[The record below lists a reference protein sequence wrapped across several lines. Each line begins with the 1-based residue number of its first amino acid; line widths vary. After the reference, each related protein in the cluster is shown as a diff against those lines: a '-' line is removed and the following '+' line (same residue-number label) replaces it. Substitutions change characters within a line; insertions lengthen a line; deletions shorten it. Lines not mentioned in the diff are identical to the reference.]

1 MVVKKKT
8 KALPE
13 RRTIGKI
20 FSQIGEVFR
29 PPKRITVAEAAGK
42 YFHLPEGG
50 RYDIDTTP
58 YMKTPMNKLTDRNV
72 SAIIFAGTARSG
84 KTLALIGGSLAY
96 IITCNPSDTLIVHMT
111 EAAARKY
118 SRFTIARM
126 IRNSPKI
133 LALLSPSKDDD
144 NVLMKFFRNG
154 MGLVIGHPSPTQ
166 LSAADYKFVF
176 LSDFDRMVEDNG
188 EGSVFIQAQK
198 RTQTFMSA
206 GCTVAESSPGRDFL
220 DTEWKRQ
227 GEHEA
232 PPVGGILGLYNE
244 GDRHMQYWTCPH
256 CQGDIKLY
264 PGLDLHML
272 PDHETLIHEILA
284 KGAQETAKKYASI
297 WCPNHGCGAEIT
309 ESYKHRLNMADDW
322 RPETDIPNSTA
333 SFWLSG
339 YASAFQTWAS
349 ILEKEFKGQLHFV
362 STGDENKLK
371 ATRNVDQGIP
381 HMPAGLQSRITPQQ
395 LENRAEDIPQ
405 YIVPKKGRF
414 LVASID
420 VQKYKFVVQVEA
432 YGVGYESWLIDRFDI
447 DISERFQS
455 DTPKLDGSDAHAL
468 LQPPSYLED
477 WDLIRTKV
485 IERRYMVD
493 DDSGRDMGIIIT
505 VCDSHGAE
513 GVTENAYKFWKK
525 MKNLG
530 HSDRFHLIR
539 GLRPR
544 PNATTPYVSKIV
556 LDKSS
561 RSARSAKIVGE
572 QAVWNVNTTLYK
584 DMVMAHINRDKYGEN
599 FLHFGD
605 WLESRVY
612 SEFLAENR
620 TDKGWDNLS
629 ARKNEGFDLL
639 AYSRA
644 AVKIK
649 LLGHWQSDINWD
661 APPPWADIWDRNPD
675 VSDPE
680 ERQVKKSAPVKTAE
694 RTVRMR
700 SKR

>member
-1 MVVKKKT
+1 MNRNKG
-8 KALPE
+8 LPE
-13 RRTIGKI
+13 RRTISKI
-20 FSQIGEVFR
+20 LSALGSVFR
-29 PPKRITVAEAAGK
+29 PPKRITVADAAGK

-50 RYDIDTTP
+50 RYDMDTTP
-58 YMKTPMNKLTDRNV
+58 YMKTPMNKLTDRNT
-72 SAIIFAGTARSG
+72 SAVIFVGTARSG

-176 LSDFDRMVEDNG
+176 LSDFDRMPEDNG

-220 DTEWKRQ
+220 DTDWKRE

-244 GDRHMQYWTCPH
+244 GDRHMQYWTCPN
-256 CQGDIKLY
+256 CETGIKLY
-264 PGLDLHML
+264 PGLDLHNL
-272 PDHETLIHEILA
+272 PPHDELMAEVLMA
-284 KGAQETAKKYASI
+284 GAQDTAKKYAYI
-297 WCPNHGCGAEIT
+297 YCPHCDHKID
-309 ESYKHRLNMADDW
+309 ESEKHALNMADDW
-322 RPETDIPNSTA
+322 RPETDKPNSTA

-349 ILEKEFKGQLHFV
+349 ILEKEFKGQLQV
-362 STGDENKLK
+362 LSTGDETKLK
-371 ATRNVDQGIP
+371 ATRNVDQGVP

-395 LENRAEDIPQ
+395 LEKRAEDIPR
-405 YIVPKKGRF
+405 YIVPRDARF

-432 YGVGYESWLIDRFDI
+432 YGIGFESWLIDRFDI
-447 DISERFQS
+447 DISERPQVEGS
-455 DTPKLDGSDAHAL
+455 DTMAL

-477 WDLIRTKV
+477 WDLLLPKV
-485 IERRYMVD
+485 IQNRYPVD
-493 DDSGRDMGIIIT
+493 DDSGRDMGVVIT

-525 MKNLG
+525 VKKLG
-530 HSDRFHLIR
+530 LSDRFHLIR

-544 PNATTPYVSKIV
+544 PNATTPYVNKIV

-561 RSARSAKIVGE
+561 RSARSAKIVGQ

-584 DMVMAHINRDKYGEN
+584 DMVMAHINRDNHGDNYI
-599 FLHFGD
+599 HFGQ
-605 WLESRVY
+605 WLPSRVY
-612 SEFLAENR
+612 AEFLAENR
-620 TDKGWDNLS
+620 SDKGWDNLS

-649 LLGHWQSDINWD
+649 LLGHWQSEIDW
-661 APPPWADIWDRNPD
+661 ASPPPWADIWDRNPD

-680 ERQVKKSAPVKTAE
+680 EREVRKALPVRQAE

-700 SKR
+700 SRR